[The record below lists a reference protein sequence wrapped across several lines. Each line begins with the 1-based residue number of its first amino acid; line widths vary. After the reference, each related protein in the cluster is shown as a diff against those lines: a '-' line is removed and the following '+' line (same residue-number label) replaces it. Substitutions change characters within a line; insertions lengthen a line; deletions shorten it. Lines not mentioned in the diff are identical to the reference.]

1 LERAEP
7 SEPRPSPRL
16 GTPGLARDPIGDPLT
31 YPGRPPAESGL
42 LTGDGFLTL
51 REEPGAPPESRR
63 LPGGETLDE
72 ALNGAGGARLADR
85 HPVLAVGS
93 NGSPAPVRRKL
104 TGRAP
109 VLVPMTYAE
118 VTGLV
123 PGVSAHVSRPGYVP
137 AAPVLAPGATARLI
151 VLWLDDDQLAVVDA
165 TEPNYRRL
173 PVPDAVRV
181 SLDGVPIGCGLYAGR
196 HGCLTDR
203 EGRPFHL
210 TAQAALLAAL
220 LADLPELGR
229 LAGTHDS
236 AELAARVRRD
246 PALREEIRLLWRR
259 ENRVLE
265 QSGLMPD
272 GA

>member
-1 LERAEP
+1 MAEP
-7 SEPRPSPRL
+7 AEPGHTRRL
-16 GTPGLARDPIGDPLT
+16 GALGLARDPIGDPLV

-42 LTGDGFLTL
+42 LAGDRFLTL
-51 REEPGAPPESRR
+51 REEHGAPPGDRR
-63 LPGGETLDE
+63 LPGGETLDD
-72 ALNGAGGARLADR
+72 ALRGAGGPRLADR

-93 NGSPAPVRRKL
+93 NGSPAQVHRKL

-137 AAPVLAPGATARLI
+137 AAPVLTPGATARLI
-151 VLWLDDDQLAVVDA
+151 VLWLDEDQLAVVDA

-173 PVPDAVRV
+173 RTPDAVRV
-181 SLDGVPIGCGLYAGR
+181 SLDGVPVGCGLYAGR

-203 EGRPFHL
+203 RGRPFRL

-220 LADLPELGR
+220 LADLPELGT
-229 LAGTHDS
+229 LAGTDDS
-236 AELAARVRRD
+236 AEFAARVRRD
-246 PALREEIRLLWRR
+246 PALREGIRLLWRR

-265 QSGLMPD
+265 QLGLTPD

>member
-1 LERAEP
+1 VAEP
-7 SEPRPSPRL
+7 AEPGPSRHL
-16 GTPGLARDPIGDPLT
+16 GALGLARDPIGDPLV

-42 LTGDGFLTL
+42 LTGDRFLPL
-51 REEPGAPPESRR
+51 REEPGTPPGGRR
-63 LPGGETLDE
+63 LPGGETLDD
-72 ALNGAGGARLADR
+72 ALIGAGGPRLADR

-93 NGSPAPVRRKL
+93 NGSPAQVHRKL

-109 VLVPMTYAE
+109 VLVPMTYAD

-137 AAPVLAPGATARLI
+137 AAPVLEPGATARLI

-173 PVPDAVRV
+173 RTPDAVRV
-181 SLDGVPIGCGLYAGR
+181 SLDGVPVGCGLYAGR

-203 EGRPFHL
+203 RGRPFRL
-210 TAQAALLAAL
+210 TAQATLLAAL
-220 LADLPELGR
+220 LADLPALGR
-229 LAGTHDS
+229 LAGTDDS
-236 AELAARVRRD
+236 AELAVRVRRD
-246 PALREEIRLLWRR
+246 PALREDIRLLWRR
-259 ENRVLE
+259 ENRVIE
-265 QSGLMPD
+265 QAGLTPD